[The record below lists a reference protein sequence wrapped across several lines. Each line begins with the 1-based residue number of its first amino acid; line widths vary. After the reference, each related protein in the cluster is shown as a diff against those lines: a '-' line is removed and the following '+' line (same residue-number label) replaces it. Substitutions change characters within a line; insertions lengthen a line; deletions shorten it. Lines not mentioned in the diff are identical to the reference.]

1 MTTTM
6 NSKERTLAALR
17 CQVPDQVPIMEL
29 WINEP
34 IVVRL
39 AELLT
44 SQVVER
50 EERPETFGDESQQ
63 MVDLYCTVVEELP
76 LDATTYIIS
85 THRELAGEGKV
96 KDKFGTIYRTTEHGE
111 PFPIQG
117 AIASRSDL
125 KGFDMVSRLEDDD
138 FARIR
143 YVIEKVGDSK
153 AHFVIIPDPFK
164 ISWRLRGGVQQLL
177 MDYVLDLPLVHDLAR
192 IATDYYLAA
201 VELAKQA
208 GGDIIIMNGDL
219 SGEETTMMSPD
230 HYREYIKPYQAEIIE
245 YVHNQGLL
253 IVKHTDGNMW
263 PILDDF
269 LEVGFD
275 RLHPI
280 QPQCMDIG
288 ETKQYVAG
296 KACIVGNIDCRNLLV
311 YDSEEEVE
319 QAVKETIEV
328 AAPGGGYIVSSS
340 NSIHP
345 GVKPENYIAMV
356 NATHRYGCYDD
367 LQGPQP

>member
-1 MTTTM
+1 MPDMT
-6 NSKERTLAALR
+6 SRERTLAALA
-17 CQVPDQVPIMEL
+17 CEVPDRVPIMEL

-34 IVVRL
+34 IIIKL
-39 AELLT
+39 GELLSGGET
-44 SQVVER
+44 G
-50 EERPETFGDESQQ
+50 EEMAIETWGDESQEIL
-63 MVDLYCTVVEELP
+63 DLYCTVVQELS
-76 LDATTYIIS
+76 LDATSYVIS
-85 THRELAGEGKV
+85 TRRKLIDEQRMQ
-96 KDKFGTIYRTTEHGE
+96 DKFGTIYRTSEHGE

-117 AIASRSDL
+117 PIQNRSDL
-125 KGFDMVSRLEDDD
+125 KGFDMVSKLEDDD

-143 YVIEKVGDSK
+143 YVIEEVGDAK
-153 AHFVIIPDPFK
+153 AHFIILPDPFK
-164 ISWRLRGGVQQLL
+164 ISWGLRGGMQHLL
-177 MDYVLDLPLVHDLAR
+177 MDYMLDPPMVHDLAR
-192 IATDYYLAA
+192 IATDYYIGA

-219 SGEETTMMSPD
+219 AGEETTLMSPD
-230 HYREYIKPYQAEIIE
+230 NYREYIKPYHAEIIE
-245 YVHNQGLL
+245 HVHNQGLL

-269 LEVGFD
+269 LEIGFD
-275 RLHPI
+275 GLHPI

-288 ETKQYVAG
+288 ETKEYAAG
-296 KACIVGNIDCRNLLV
+296 KACVVGNIDCRNLLV
-311 YDSEEEVE
+311 YGTEDEVE

-356 NATHRYGCYDD
+356 DATRKYGRY
-367 LQGPQP
+367 QPN

>member
-1 MTTTM
+1 MPKMT
-6 NSKERTLAALR
+6 SRERTLAALA
-17 CQVPDQVPIMEL
+17 CEVPDQVPIMEL
-29 WINEP
+29 FINEP
-34 IVVRL
+34 IIVRL
-39 AELLT
+39 VELLT

-50 EERPETFGDESQQ
+50 EDRPETFGDESQY

-85 THRELAGEGKV
+85 THRELVGEQKI
-96 KDKFGTIYRTTEHGE
+96 KDKFGTVYKTSQHGE

-117 AIASRSDL
+117 AIQSRSDL
-125 KGFDMVSRLEDDD
+125 KGFDMVSKLEDDD
-138 FARIR
+138 FAHIR

-153 AHFVIIPDPFK
+153 AHFVTVPDPFK
-164 ISWRLRGGVQQLL
+164 ISWRLRGGMQHLL
-177 MDYVLDLPLVHDLAR
+177 MDYMLDPPLVHDLAR
-192 IATDYYLAA
+192 IATDYYIGA

-219 SGEETTMMSPD
+219 AGEETTLMSPD
-230 HYREYIKPYQAEIIE
+230 NYREYIKPYHAEIIE
-245 YVHNQGLL
+245 HTHNQGLL

-269 LEVGFD
+269 LEIGFD
-275 RLHPI
+275 GLHPI

-288 ETKQYVAG
+288 ETKEYVAG
-296 KACIVGNIDCRNLLV
+296 KACVVGNIDCRNLLV
-311 YDSEEEVE
+311 YGTEDEVE
-319 QAVKETIEV
+319 QAVKETIAI
-328 AAPGGGYIVSSS
+328 AAPGGGYIISSS

-356 NATHRYGCYDD
+356 NAARKYGRYANI
-367 LQGPQP
+367 

>member
-1 MTTTM
+1 MAKM
-6 NSKERTLAALR
+6 PSRERTLVALA
-17 CQVPDQVPIMEL
+17 CKVPDRVPIMEL

-34 IVVRL
+34 NVIKL

-44 SQVVER
+44 GQKADIGMGA
-50 EERPETFGDESQQ
+50 ETFGDESQRII
-63 MVDLYCTVVEELP
+63 DLYCTVVQELS
-76 LDATTYIIS
+76 LDATSYVIS
-85 THRELAGEGKV
+85 THRELIDESRV
-96 KDKFGTIYRTTEHGE
+96 KDKFGTIYQTSQHGE

-117 AIASRSDL
+117 AIDSRSDL
-125 KGFDMVSRLEDDD
+125 KGFDMVSKLDDDD

-143 YVIEKVGDSK
+143 YVIQKVGDAK
-153 AHFVIIPDPFK
+153 AHFIMLPDPFK
-164 ISWRLRGGVQQLL
+164 ISWRLRGGMQHLL
-177 MDYVLDLPLVHDLAR
+177 MDYMLDPPLVHDLAR

-201 VELAKQA
+201 VEMAKQA

-219 SGEETTMMSPD
+219 SGEETTLMAPD
-230 HYREYIKPYQAEIIE
+230 HYREYLKPYHAEIIE
-245 YVHNQGLL
+245 QVHNKGLL

-275 RLHPI
+275 GLHPI

-296 KACIVGNIDCRNLLV
+296 KACILGNIDCRNLLV
-311 YDSEEEVE
+311 FGNEEEVE

-356 NATHRYGCYDD
+356 NATHKYGTY
-367 LQGPQP
+367 

>member
-6 NSKERTLAALR
+6 NSKERVLAALR
-17 CQVPDQVPIMEL
+17 CQVPDCVPITEL

-34 IVVRL
+34 IVIRL

-44 SQVVER
+44 GQEADI
-50 EERPETFGDESQQ
+50 EMGAETFGDESQKV
-63 MVDLYCTVVEELP
+63 VDLYCTIVQELP
-76 LDATTYIIS
+76 LDATSYIIS
-85 THRELAGEGKV
+85 THRELIGGGRV
-96 KDKFGTIYRTTEHGE
+96 KDKFGTTYQTSQHGE

-125 KGFDMVSRLEDDD
+125 KGFDMVSKLEDSD

-153 AHFVIIPDPFK
+153 AHFVMLPDPFK
-164 ISWRLRGGVQQLL
+164 ISWRLRGGMQHLL
-177 MDYVLDLPLVHDLAR
+177 MDYMLDPPLVHDLAR
-192 IATDYYLAA
+192 IATDYYIGA

-208 GGDIIIMNGDL
+208 GGDIILMNGDL
-219 SGEETTMMSPD
+219 AGEETTLMSPD
-230 HYREYIKPYQAEIIE
+230 NYREYIKPYHAEITE
-245 YVHNQGLL
+245 HVHDEGLL

-275 RLHPI
+275 GLHPI

-296 KACIVGNIDCRNLLV
+296 RACILGNIDCRNLLV
-311 YDSEEEVE
+311 YDSEEQVD

-328 AAPGGGYIVSSS
+328 AAPGGGYIVTSS

-356 NATHRYGCYDD
+356 NAVHKYGTY
-367 LQGPQP
+367 

>member
-1 MTTTM
+1 MTPAM
-6 NSKERTLAALR
+6 SSKERVLAALR
-17 CQVPDQVPIMEL
+17 CQVPDCVPIMEL

-34 IVVRL
+34 IIIKL

-44 SQVVER
+44 GQASDIEVGA
-50 EERPETFGDESQQ
+50 ETFGDESQKV
-63 MVDLYCTVVEELP
+63 VDLYCTIVQELP
-76 LDATTYIIS
+76 LDATSYIIS
-85 THRELAGEGKV
+85 THRELIDGGRV
-96 KDKFGTIYRTTEHGE
+96 KDKFGTIYQSSEHGE

-117 AIASRSDL
+117 AIESRSDL

-153 AHFVIIPDPFK
+153 AHFVMLPDPFK
-164 ISWRLRGGVQQLL
+164 ISWRLRGGMQQLL
-177 MDYVLDLPLVHDLAR
+177 MDYMLDPPLVHDLAR
-192 IATDYYLAA
+192 IATDYYVAA
-201 VELAKQA
+201 VALAKQA
-208 GGDIIIMNGDL
+208 GADIIIMNGDL
-219 SGEETTMMSPD
+219 SGEETTIMSPD
-230 HYREYIKPYQAEIIE
+230 NYREYIKPYHAEIVE
-245 YVHNQGLL
+245 HVHNQGLL

-275 RLHPI
+275 GLHPI

-311 YDSEEEVE
+311 FGNEEEAD

-328 AAPGGGYIVSSS
+328 AALGGGYIVSSS

-356 NATHRYGCYDD
+356 NAVHKYGSYADIS
-367 LQGPQP
+367 